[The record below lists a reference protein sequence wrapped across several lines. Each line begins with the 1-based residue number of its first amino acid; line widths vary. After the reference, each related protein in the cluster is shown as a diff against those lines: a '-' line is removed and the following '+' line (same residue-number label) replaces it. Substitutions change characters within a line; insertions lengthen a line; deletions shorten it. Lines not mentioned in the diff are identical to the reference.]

1 MYDLKFADIG
11 EGIHEGQIL
20 KWYYKVGDKV
30 KEGETLV
37 VIETDKVNA
46 EIPSPVDGT
55 IVKLGAEVGE
65 IIHVGET
72 LVIIDDGSG
81 ASLDNQTEEKD
92 DPKKEVVDE
101 EGAGVVG
108 ELEVSDEVIAPATHQ
123 ETTQTPKQI
132 LATPLARK
140 LAHDLG
146 VDITKVIG
154 TGENNRV
161 MKTDILGYYEQ
172 TQKPQEKSQ
181 PAPVSM
187 PKIAGEGIRREK
199 ITKLREA
206 IVKSM
211 TTSKAI
217 IPHTTLMDELDV
229 SELVKFRKE
238 QKEIAEQMGI
248 KLTYLPFIIKAVTKT
263 IEEYPIFNSSFDH
276 ETNEIIYKDFI
287 NIGIA
292 VDTPDGLIVP
302 NIKNAHQKS
311 IYQLANELTELAQAA
326 RNRTLS
332 LDQIQNGTFT
342 ITNYGAVDSTFGV
355 PVIKHPEVAILGI
368 GKIHKKPIVR
378 NNEIVIADILPLSMA
393 VDHRIIDGADAGRFM
408 MRFKELLKNPILL
421 LLS

>member
-1 MYDLKFADIG
+1 
-11 EGIHEGQIL
+11 
-20 KWYYKVGDKV
+20 
-30 KEGETLV
+30 
-37 VIETDKVNA
+37 
-46 EIPSPVDGT
+46 
-55 IVKLGAEVGE
+55 
-65 IIHVGET
+65 
-72 LVIIDDGSG
+72 
-81 ASLDNQTEEKD
+81 
-92 DPKKEVVDE
+92 
-101 EGAGVVG
+101 
-108 ELEVSDEVIAPATHQ
+108 
-123 ETTQTPKQI
+123 
-132 LATPLARK
+132 
-140 LAHDLG
+140 
-146 VDITKVIG
+146 
-154 TGENNRV
+154 
-161 MKTDILGYYEQ
+161 
-172 TQKPQEKSQ
+172 
-181 PAPVSM
+181 
-187 PKIAGEGIRREK
+187 
-199 ITKLREA
+199 
-206 IVKSM
+206 M

-238 QKEIAEQMGI
+238 QKEFAEQIGI

-408 MRFKELLKNPILL
+408 MMFKELLKNPILL